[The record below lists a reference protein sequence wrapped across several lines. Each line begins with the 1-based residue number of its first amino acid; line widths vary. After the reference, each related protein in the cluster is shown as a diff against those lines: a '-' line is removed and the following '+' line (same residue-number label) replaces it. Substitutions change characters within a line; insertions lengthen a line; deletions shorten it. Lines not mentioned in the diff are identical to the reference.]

1 MEYTTMKK
9 NILGLILFLGSPIT
23 LLASI
28 WLKFVKQR
36 GIGKISDKIFMKIGL
51 LPLIDNYYE
60 PLINPKKYLTKSLR
74 KDRKLN
80 GIKFNVEEQI
90 SLLSNFN
97 FSKELL
103 QFPIEKKKELYKKKR
118 KKGEK
123 RKEKIQKSIN
133 TRIISLD

>member
-1 MEYTTMKK
+1 MKK